1 VIDFRYHLV
10 SIVAVFLA
18 LGIGILMG
26 SLVLGEALVKQ
37 LRSDL
42 EGIEDRNDRLRA
54 ETIQLTQQ
62 LEDNEQFAL
71 DVRPYLIGGRLDT
84 ERIVMFVFEGTDGEM
99 VDRLRESITDSGGVI
114 ATTVTLRDKL
124 AITSPAE
131 RDELGLLLD
140 VTTASARELQNAVGT
155 QLGSRFAA
163 AAESPAGLA
172 AARSA
177 LDELVRALE
186 DAGYIDVDGADD
198 QPLAPPNAVFVIA
211 GGAVEPPAYDVTE
224 VAVPLARELSAEG
237 AGVVAAETSSS
248 SWELVQSIRNDPDT
262 NATVATVDQG
272 ESISGGIG
280 VVMAL
285 DLAENGI
292 VRHIGTASG
301 SEAIIP
307 VPTASP

>member
-1 VIDFRYHLV
+1 MIDFRYHLV

-54 ETIQLTQQ
+54 ETLQLSQQ

-71 DVRPYLIGGRLDT
+71 DVRPYLIEGRLDT
-84 ERIVMFVFEGTDGEM
+84 ERVVLFVFEGTDGGM
-99 VDRLRESITDSGGVI
+99 VDQVRDSITDSGGVV

-124 AITSPAE
+124 AVTSPAE

-140 VTTASARELQNAVGT
+140 VTTASASELQNAT
-155 QLGSRFAA
+155 ATRLGSSFAA

-186 DAGYIDVDGADD
+186 DAGYIDVDGAED
-198 QPLAPPNAVFVIA
+198 QPLAPPNAVFVVA
-211 GGAVEPPAYDVTE
+211 GGAGEQPAYDVTE
-224 VAVPLARELSAEG
+224 VAVPLARELPSEA

-248 SWELVQSIRNDPDT
+248 SWELVEAIRNDTDT
-262 NATVATVDQG
+262 NASVATVDQA

-285 DLAENGI
+285 DLAENGT

-307 VPTASP
+307 IPTASP

>member
-42 EGIEDRNDRLRA
+42 EGIEDRNDDLRA
-54 ETIQLTQQ
+54 QTIQLGQQ

-71 DVRPYLIGGRLDT
+71 DVRPYLIAGKLDT
-84 ERIVMFVFEGTDGEM
+84 ERVVVFAFEGTDGELIDN
-99 VDRLRESITDSGGVI
+99 VREAISDSGGEV

-124 AITSPAE
+124 AVTSPTE

-140 VTTASARELQNAVGT
+140 VTTGSARELQNAVGT
-155 QLGSRFAA
+155 QLGAGFAA
-163 AAESPAGLA
+163 AAEAPAGIPD
-172 AARSA
+172 ARAA
-177 LDELVRALE
+177 LDELVRALQ
-186 DAGYIDVDGADD
+186 DAGYVDVDGAEG

-211 GGAVEPPAYDVTE
+211 GGATEAPAYDVTE
-224 VAVPLARELSAEG
+224 VAVPLGRELPAEG
-237 AGVVAAETSSS
+237 AGVVTVETSTS
-248 SWELVQSIRNDPDT
+248 SWGLVEAVRNDSDT
-262 NATVATVDQG
+262 NAIVATVDQAQT
-272 ESISGGIG
+272 ISGGIG

-285 DLAENGI
+285 DLAENGA

-307 VPTASP
+307 VPTPSP